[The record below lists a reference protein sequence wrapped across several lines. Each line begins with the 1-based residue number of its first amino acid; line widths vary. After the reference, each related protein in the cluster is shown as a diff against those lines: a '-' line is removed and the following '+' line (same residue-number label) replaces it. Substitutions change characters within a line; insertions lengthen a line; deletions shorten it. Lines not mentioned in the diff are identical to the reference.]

1 ELRAAATRLDRDGG
15 APFFAF
21 ESHFGDVLA
30 WGGFDLVAGN
40 PPWVRGERVPMRVRE
55 ALATRYA
62 TWRPARGR
70 GFAHLPDLAVAFVE
84 RALELAA
91 PGGTAALLVPA
102 KLASSGYAEPLRRRL
117 AEGARVER
125 VAPMP
130 AGSAFAAAVYPM
142 VLVTTRAGAAI
153 WGRGAP
159 RPASTCCGPTRPTAG
174 RSPACRP
181 SSPRRSHRTW
191 IGWAAA
197 ATTARGRPG
206 SCFAQPSPTR
216 PAAWSGPISRAG
228 SRPWCP
234 PRSSCR

>member
-1 ELRAAATRLDRDGG
+1 
-15 APFFAF
+15 FFAF

-91 PGGTAALLVPA
+91 PGGSAALLVPA

-117 AEGARVER
+117 AEGARIER
-125 VAPMP
+125 VVPSP
-130 AGSAFAAAVYPM
+130 ARRPDPRSGAVIS
-142 VLVTTRAGAAI
+142 R
-153 WGRGAP
+153 RGAP
-159 RPASTCCGPTRPTAG
+159 RPACTCCGPTPPTAG
-174 RSPACRP
+174 HSPACRS
-181 SSPRRSHRTW
+181 SSPRHSHPTSS
-191 IGWAAA
+191 GWAAA
-197 ATTARGRPG
+197 ATTVRDRPG
-206 SCFAQPSPTR
+206 SCFVPPSRSLPV
-216 PAAWSGPISRAG
+216 AWSGPISHAG
-228 SRPWCP
+228 SRPWCST
-234 PRSSCR
+234 RSSCR